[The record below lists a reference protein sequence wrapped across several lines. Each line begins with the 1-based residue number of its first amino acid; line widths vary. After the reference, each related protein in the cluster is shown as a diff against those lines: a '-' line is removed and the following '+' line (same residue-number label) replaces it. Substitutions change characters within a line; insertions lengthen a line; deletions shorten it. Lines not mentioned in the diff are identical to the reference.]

1 MGLCILAAILRLWN
15 RAMLAHLIEFA
26 TNHYVLSGC
35 FVFLLVLLIV
45 TELRKGGK
53 SLSSRELT
61 ALVNSEQGV
70 VLDVRNHKDFSSG
83 HIVDALNIPF
93 DKLAERMVE
102 LEKHKAKTMLKWA
115 CEVEQV
121 HADLYKQALASLETG
136 KDLDTLDVY
145 ICPLC
150 GHVLKNTW
158 QITAFPSLPLRCG
171 AHILFPCTRGCAPK
185 APRCQRAPGGAQPM
199 CWLPAWGNPRK
210 WLPPPRLLWG
220 RNPHTTLFFPII
232 TPIRQRMRGT

>member
-1 MGLCILAAILRLWN
+1 
-15 RAMLAHLIEFA
+15 MLAHLIEFA

-102 LEKHKAKTMLKWA
+102 LEKHKARTIIVVDAMGQHAGMVARDLKKA
-115 CEVEQV
+115 GYT
-121 HADLYKQALASLETG
+121 AAKLGGGIASWRG
-136 KDLDTLDVY
+136 D
-145 ICPLC
+145 
-150 GHVLKNTW
+150 N
-158 QITAFPSLPLRCG
+158 LPVV
-171 AHILFPCTRGCAPK
+171 K
-185 APRCQRAPGGAQPM
+185 
-199 CWLPAWGNPRK
+199 
-210 WLPPPRLLWG
+210 
-220 RNPHTTLFFPII
+220 
-232 TPIRQRMRGT
+232 